1 MINHNE
7 VTKFPQ
13 TIKELEKFIDCYQD
27 KLVHHAFFKIGDKE
41 EAEDI
46 VQEVIVKIYNERKK
60 YKELENP
67 ISYVFRMVSNACI
80 DKLRA
85 KKNIE
90 IKKGK
95 YLKEISDGFSEDN
108 TAKII
113 EKEEYER
120 INKILSKI
128 PTEQAEIIQQRVLD
142 EMSFVEI
149 AKILEIPIT
158 TVKSRFKYG
167 IEKLKSIY
175 QNFKDVQ
182 YEV

>member
-1 MINHNE
+1 MINQ
-7 VTKFPQ
+7 VIKFPQ
-13 TIKELEKFIDCYQD
+13 TIKELEEFIDCYQN
-27 KLVHHAFFKIGDKE
+27 KLVHHAFFKLGDKE

-80 DKLRA
+80 DKLRV

-90 IKKGK
+90 IKKEK
-95 YLKEISDGFSEDN
+95 YSKDISDGFSEDSS
-108 TAKII
+108 TRLI
-113 EKEEYER
+113 EKEEYKR
-120 INKILSKI
+120 ISKILSKI
-128 PTEQAEIIQQRVLD
+128 PPEQAEVIQQRVID

-149 AKILEIPIT
+149 AKVLEIPIT

-167 IEKLKSIY
+167 IAKLKSFF
-175 QNFKDVQ
+175 QNLTEVQ
-182 YEV
+182 NEL